1 MRWMFFRKWSW
12 TILGIL
18 ALLVRGLASHFPD
31 KTEAIYSRGI
41 FPGIRKVIDVS
52 VSRLPFPSFYL
63 FLGAVLLVFGYFLF
77 RWKKKKGW
85 KKKTGYTLRSA
96 SNFLGITVF
105 FFLLLWGYNYQ
116 RVPVAEQLSLQILP
130 LDEETLAAE
139 ILYTQEAL
147 ARIRGEITS
156 DTLPIESPVSYS
168 FMEDFA
174 RSEVKENLN
183 QLGFDTRGFPR
194 TKEFFPAGFLR
205 KMGILGIYFPFTG
218 EGYIDP
224 SLHPLE
230 KPFTLAHEMAHSF
243 GITHEGEAN
252 FVAWL
257 VGDNSDNPLFRYSAQ
272 LKLFRYQLRDLFI
285 SDRNAYQKIL
295 EDLDPGIKN
304 DLESIHR
311 HSRRI
316 RPISDRLSRL
326 SNDVFLKT
334 QGVGKGI
341 QSYAELPMLVYAWE
355 SR

>member
-1 MRWMFFRKWSW
+1 M
-12 TILGIL
+12 LGIL
-18 ALLVRGLASHFPD
+18 ALLVRWLASHFPD
-31 KTEAIYSRGI
+31 QTEAIYSRGI
-41 FPGIRKVIDVS
+41 FPGIRSLIDVS
-52 VSRLPFPSFYL
+52 LSRLPFPSFY
-63 FLGAVLLVFGYFLF
+63 FFMGAVLLIFGYHLF
-77 RWKKKKGW
+77 RWKKKVGW
-85 KKKTGYTLRSA
+85 MKKAGYTLRVA
-96 SNFLGITVF
+96 SNLLGTTVF

-116 RVPVAEQLSLQILP
+116 RVPVAEQLSLRIFP
-130 LDEETLAAE
+130 LDEETLTAE
-139 ILYTQEAL
+139 ILNTQETL
-147 ARIRGEITS
+147 VRIRREITS

-168 FMEDFA
+168 LLEDLV
-174 RSEVKENLN
+174 RSDVKENLN
-183 QLGFDTRGFPR
+183 RLGFDNRGFPR
-194 TKEFFPAGFLR
+194 TKEFFPGGLLR

-252 FVAWL
+252 FVAWV
-257 VGDNSDNPLFRYSAQ
+257 VGDNSDSPLFRYSAQ
-272 LKLFRYQLRDLFI
+272 LKLFRYQLRDLFT

-295 EDLDPGIKN
+295 ADLDPGIRN

-316 RPISDRLSRL
+316 RPISDTLSRL

-341 QSYAELPMLVYAWE
+341 QSYAELPMLVYAWK